1 MADVN
6 DIRGLML
13 DCVQDLYANETQTM
27 KLLPA
32 IMDGATASE
41 LKAALREH
49 QELSQ
54 KQAQRLER
62 IAGTLGENASGPKC
76 IWAGGILEDAQ
87 RDIKSVTPGPLLDA
101 ALAGAVRKLEQ
112 SEVVSYETALG
123 VARAMGLIEAARLL
137 EQTHGEEQA
146 MDARLRTILE
156 AVLGGISATP

>member
-6 DIRGLML
+6 DIRGLMI

-32 IMDGATASE
+32 IMDGATAPE
-41 LKAALREH
+41 LKTALREH
-49 QELSQ
+49 REQSQ

-62 IAGTLGENASGPKC
+62 IAGTLGEGASGPKR
-76 IWAGGILEDAQ
+76 IWARGILEDAQ
-87 RDIKSVTPGPLLDA
+87 RDIKSVTPGLLLDA

-112 SEVVSYETALG
+112 SEVASYETALG
-123 VARAMGLIEAARLL
+123 VARAMGLIEATQLL
-137 EQTHGEEQA
+137 EQTHAEEQA

-156 AVLGGISATP
+156 TTLGGLSAAL